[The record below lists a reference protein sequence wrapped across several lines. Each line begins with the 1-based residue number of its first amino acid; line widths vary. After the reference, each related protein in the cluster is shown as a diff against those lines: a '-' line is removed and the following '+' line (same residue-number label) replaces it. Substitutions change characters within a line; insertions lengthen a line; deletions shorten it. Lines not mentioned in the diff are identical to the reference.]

1 MKWGEWLGE
10 IIIKNLTAMSDAAA
24 LIRLGL
30 YMMDVQDAATE
41 GGYRFRREESE
52 TIAGKNVIVFI
63 ERDG

>member
-30 YMMDVQDAATE
+30 YMMDVRDAATE
-41 GGYRFRREESE
+41 GGYRFRKEEGE
-52 TIAGKNVIVFI
+52 TITGKSVIVFI
-63 ERDG
+63 EREE